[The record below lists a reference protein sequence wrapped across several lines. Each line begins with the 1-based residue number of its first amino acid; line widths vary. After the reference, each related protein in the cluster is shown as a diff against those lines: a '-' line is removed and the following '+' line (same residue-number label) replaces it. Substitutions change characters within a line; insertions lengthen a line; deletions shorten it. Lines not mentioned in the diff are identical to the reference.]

1 MESVVY
7 LYSKYSSR
15 CKEFSDTMTRTTLN
29 GSFNTL
35 CVDNKDIRKVVTSSK
50 YSIKSL
56 PCVLCFFP
64 NSVVE
69 KYEGDH
75 AFRWLEQ
82 FLIPSP
88 PPPPKPQPVIRQE
101 EVQEEEE
108 EEDDVPQPPPPKK
121 KTRKQIS
128 NETSN
133 QKTSIEDILASNEDD
148 DDNEE
153 EDQVQELSSSDINT
167 MIKKSTKQAK
177 VSDIM
182 SRAQQLQKLR
192 EEEETE
198 KTKKK

>member
-15 CKEFSDTMTRTTLN
+15 CKKFSEMINTTTLKD
-29 GSFNTL
+29 SFNNL
-35 CVDNKDIRKVVTSSK
+35 CIDNKDLRKVVISSK
-50 YSIKSL
+50 YAIKSL

-82 FLIPSP
+82 FVIPTP
-88 PPPPKPQPVIRQE
+88 PPPARLPPPVE
-101 EVQEEEE
+101 EETEEEE
-108 EEDDVPQPPPPKK
+108 EVVSQRVQKK

-128 NETSN
+128 NETSV
-133 QKTSIEDILASNEDD
+133 QKTSIEDILASNEDED
-148 DDNEE
+148 SEDEDEKVEE
-153 EDQVQELSSSDINT
+153 ITASDINT
-167 MIKKSTKQAK
+167 MIKKSTKQSK
-177 VSDIM
+177 VTDIM
-182 SRAQQLQKLR
+182 SMAQQLQKMR
-192 EEEETE
+192 EDEEAD